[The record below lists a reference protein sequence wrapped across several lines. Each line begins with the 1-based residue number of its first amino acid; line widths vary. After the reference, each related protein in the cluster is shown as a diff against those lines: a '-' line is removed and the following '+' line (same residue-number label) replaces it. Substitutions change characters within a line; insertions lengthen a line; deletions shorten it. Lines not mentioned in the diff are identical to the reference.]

1 MQQSI
6 CSRIFREISGDCGG
20 GHALRERIDCIKGEV
35 KWMEYEDIR
44 KILEEQLQL
53 LSEYSKK
60 NDADLIAASE
70 AMVKI
75 ASALTGP

>member
-1 MQQSI
+1 
-6 CSRIFREISGDCGG
+6 
-20 GHALRERIDCIKGEV
+20 
-35 KWMEYEDIR
+35 MEYEDIR

-53 LSEYSKK
+53 LSEYSNK
-60 NDADLIAASE
+60 NDADLIAVSE